1 MHGLMHG
8 EKGNNTLTSHL
19 FHCSHTPLPPAVAFG
34 VVAQL
39 ILANAPTTELD
50 RYISLMLSV
59 NLPVTF
65 AQLGIPN
72 VTDEE
77 LRAVAKLSVAEGETI
92 WNMESAISE
101 DIVFGALRGAN
112 AASEDYIRRSGWK
125 RDE

>member
-1 MHGLMHG
+1 M
-8 EKGNNTLTSHL
+8 
-19 FHCSHTPLPPAVAFG
+19 AFG
-34 VVAQL
+34 VVTQL

-77 LRAVAKLSVAEGETI
+77 LRAAARLNVAEGETI
-92 WNMESAISE
+92 WNMESAISG
-101 DIVFGALRGAN
+101 DIVFGALRGAD
-112 AASEDYIRRSGWK
+112 ATVSEDCIRILGGVSGRGMSRRWG
-125 RDE
+125 

>member
-1 MHGLMHG
+1 M
-8 EKGNNTLTSHL
+8 
-19 FHCSHTPLPPAVAFG
+19 
-34 VVAQL
+34 
-39 ILANAPTTELD
+39 
-50 RYISLMLSV
+50 
-59 NLPVTF
+59 
-65 AQLGIPN
+65 
-72 VTDEE
+72 TDEE

>member
-1 MHGLMHG
+1 M
-8 EKGNNTLTSHL
+8 
-19 FHCSHTPLPPAVAFG
+19 AFG
-34 VVAQL
+34 VVTQF

-77 LRAVAKLSVAEGETI
+77 LRAAARLNVAEGDTI
-92 WNMESAISE
+92 WNMESAISG
-101 DIVFGALRGAN
+101 DIVFGALRGAD
-112 AASEDYIRRSGWK
+112 AAREDYIRRLGGVGGREMS
-125 RDE
+125 E

>member
-1 MHGLMHG
+1 M
-8 EKGNNTLTSHL
+8 
-19 FHCSHTPLPPAVAFG
+19 AFG

-77 LRAVAKLSVAEGETI
+77 LRAVARLSVAEGETI
-92 WNMESAISE
+92 WDMESTISG
-101 DIVFGALRGAN
+101 DIVFGALRGAD
-112 AASEDYIRRSGWK
+112 AASEDYIRRLGGVGGREMS
-125 RDE
+125 E